1 MKYLKTFIFETIL
14 FISLTL
20 IITILYYFNI
30 INTNTNNILKIIIFI
45 ITFFIVGIY
54 TSKFINKKYYL
65 QGLKIS
71 IINILLFLL
80 LSILFKY
87 NFNIKQILYY
97 FLIIIITTFSSIFG
111 GKIRKKK
118 RS

>member
-1 MKYLKTFIFETIL
+1 MKYLKTLIFETIIY
-14 FISLTL
+14 ISFTL
-20 IITILYYFNI
+20 IITTLYYFDI

-45 ITFFIVGIY
+45 ITFFLVGVY

-65 QGLKIS
+65 QGIKVS
-71 IINILLFLL
+71 IINIILFLL
-80 LSILFKY
+80 LSFLFKY

-97 FLIIIITTFSSIFG
+97 FLIIIITTFSSIIG